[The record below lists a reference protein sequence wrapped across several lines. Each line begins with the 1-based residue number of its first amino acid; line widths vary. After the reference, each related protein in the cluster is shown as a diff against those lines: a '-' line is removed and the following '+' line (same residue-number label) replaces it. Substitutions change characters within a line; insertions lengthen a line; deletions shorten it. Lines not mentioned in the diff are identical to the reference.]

1 MAFWLGAYFH
11 GGQALQ
17 NTTGI
22 HRSFGLATLAQCGQ
36 LHFQV
41 RQFPD
46 ALVDMG
52 NVLIEHGIDGAT
64 TLGGAICQGQQGVDF
79 PMAHVQCAAVAD
91 EAQAFQMVRAI
102 DPEVARRACSLG

>member
-1 MAFWLGAYFH
+1 MALWLGAGLH

-22 HRSFGLATLAQCGQ
+22 HRTFGLAPLAQCGQ
-36 LHFQV
+36 LLFQV
-41 RQFPD
+41 AQFPD

-64 TLGGAICQGQQGVDF
+64 TLGGAICQTQQGVDF
-79 PMAHVQCAAVAD
+79 PMTHVQCAAVAD
-91 EAQAFQMVRAI
+91 EA
-102 DPEVARRACSLG
+102 